1 VDTVSIL
8 MWAVAI
14 VGGLFAA
21 YLVLHYALFLLMAHP
36 KDASDYGL
44 GLNEFERRQLVEW
57 APRQEDF
64 LKHDDE
70 DRTYDDVFGTYRD
83 IDMNYST
90 CVFPRAPFSNDNEV
104 ENRLLEPK
112 EGMRILELGCGAG
125 ATAHDFAS
133 RHNVK
138 IVCVTN
144 SAVQTEIC
152 RKKFAKFGG
161 RVSVITTDF
170 DKLDLPAESFDA
182 IYAFESIGYTKNLDA
197 WLARCLRMLKPGGR
211 LLIRSPG
218 GLDHCRREV
227 DFQSVSDFFYNWH
240 YNFLGANLI
249 IYKMRQV
256 GFGPIRYRQV
266 PFWAWGLT
274 WNYVQLMWLW
284 KFKLKMRTFVNLER
298 IIWRTSKA
306 FVYGNPY
313 NLVLAFKP
321 VAVSGAS
328 LRALTS
334 SPSVAASS
342 SPLPAAASTSQ
353 AG

>member
-8 MWAVAI
+8 MWAVGIA
-14 VGGLFAA
+14 GGLFAA
-21 YLVLHYALFLLMAHP
+21 YFVLHYVLFLLMAHP

-57 APRQEDF
+57 TPRQEDF

-104 ENRLLEPK
+104 ENLLLEPK

-144 SAVQTEIC
+144 SAVQTEI
-152 RKKFAKFGG
+152 
-161 RVSVITTDF
+161 
-170 DKLDLPAESFDA
+170 
-182 IYAFESIGYTKNLDA
+182 DA
-197 WLARCLRMLKPGGR
+197 WLAQCLRMLKPGGR

-218 GLDHCRREV
+218 GLDRCRREV
-227 DFQSVSDFFYNWH
+227 DFQSVSDFFYNWTTISS
-240 YNFLGANLI
+240 A
-249 IYKMRQV
+249 
-256 GFGPIRYRQV
+256 PI
-266 PFWAWGLT
+266 
-274 WNYVQLMWLW
+274 
-284 KFKLKMRTFVNLER
+284 
-298 IIWRTSKA
+298 
-306 FVYGNPY
+306 
-313 NLVLAFKP
+313 
-321 VAVSGAS
+321 
-328 LRALTS
+328 
-334 SPSVAASS
+334 
-342 SPLPAAASTSQ
+342 
-353 AG
+353 

>member
-1 VDTVSIL
+1 LPLSLFGALFLTAFPVFCGSQELLVDTVSIL

-21 YLVLHYALFLLMAHP
+21 YLVLHYVLFLLMAHP
-36 KDASDYGL
+36 KDAGDYGI

-57 APRQEDF
+57 APRQKDF

-104 ENRLLEPK
+104 ENLLLEPK

-144 SAVQTEIC
+144 STVQTEIC

-182 IYAFESIGYTKNLDA
+182 IYAFESIGYDVAPN
-197 WLARCLRMLKPGGR
+197 
-211 LLIRSPG
+211 
-218 GLDHCRREV
+218 
-227 DFQSVSDFFYNWH
+227 FY
-240 YNFLGANLI
+240 
-249 IYKMRQV
+249 
-256 GFGPIRYRQV
+256 
-266 PFWAWGLT
+266 
-274 WNYVQLMWLW
+274 
-284 KFKLKMRTFVNLER
+284 
-298 IIWRTSKA
+298 
-306 FVYGNPY
+306 
-313 NLVLAFKP
+313 P
-321 VAVSGAS
+321 VALESGVRLCPVGRWWRRSAERS
-328 LRALTS
+328 RRRS
-334 SPSVAASS
+334 AA
-342 SPLPAAASTSQ
+342 
-353 AG
+353 